1 MADENLTPSI
11 DITKE
16 NITPMIYDI
25 RGQKVMLDSDLAKIY
40 GYETKVFNQQV
51 KRNIEKFD
59 EDFMFQLTKEESECC
74 LRSQN
79 VTLNESGNMRGQ
91 HLKYLPYAFTEQGV
105 YMLMTVLKGE
115 LATKQSKA
123 LIRLFKSMKEY
134 IEESRGLVTQ
144 SDFASLTLEVR
155 SNAKAIEE
163 LRNNTATKEDIQKVM
178 ENFIDPDS
186 YKEFFILDGQK
197 VEADLAYMQIY
208 KQAKA
213 SVQVIDNYIGLKTLE
228 LLRSV
233 PTGIPITVFSDNVG
247 VKDKLTKTMYNDF
260 TKEYPSVKIKLIS
273 IGNRFHDRYIIL
285 DHGTA
290 TEKIY
295 HCGAS
300 SKDAGQRFTSIN
312 VIQDTSVFTGLLT
325 SLAGNPA
332 LKLT

>member
-25 RGQKVMLDSDLAKIY
+25 RGQKVMLDSDLAEIY
-40 GYETKVFNQQV
+40 GYQTKDFNRQV
-51 KRNIEKFD
+51 KNNIEKFD
-59 EDFMFQLTKEESECC
+59 EDFMFQLTKDEA
-74 LRSQN
+74 LRCKKF
-79 VTLNESGNMRGQ
+79 TLNESGNMRGQ

-163 LRNNTATKEDIQKVM
+163 LRNNAATKEDIQKVM

-197 VEADLAYMQIY
+197 VEANLAYMQIY

-233 PTGIPITVFSDNVG
+233 PAGIPITVFSDNVG
-247 VKDKLTKTMYNDF
+247 GKDKLTKTMFNDF
-260 TKEYPSVKIKLIS
+260 TKEYPSVNINLIS
-273 IGNRFHDRYIIL
+273 IGNKFHDRYIIL

-312 VIQDTSVFTGLLT
+312 VIQDTSMFTGLLA

>member
-1 MADENLTPSI
+1 M
-11 DITKE
+11 
-16 NITPMIYDI
+16 
-25 RGQKVMLDSDLAKIY
+25 
-40 GYETKVFNQQV
+40 
-51 KRNIEKFD
+51 EKFD

-163 LRNNTATKEDIQKVM
+163 LRNNAATKEDIQKVM

-213 SVQVIDNYIGLKTLE
+213 SVQVIG
-228 LLRSV
+228 
-233 PTGIPITVFSDNVG
+233 
-247 VKDKLTKTMYNDF
+247 
-260 TKEYPSVKIKLIS
+260 
-273 IGNRFHDRYIIL
+273 
-285 DHGTA
+285 
-290 TEKIY
+290 
-295 HCGAS
+295 
-300 SKDAGQRFTSIN
+300 FTSIN
-312 VIQDTSVFTGLLT
+312 VIQDTSVFTGLRLLT